1 MVIAMINVSQWK
13 SFDCNLLFECKN
25 TGNILAR
32 DVEDGSGNTPYV
44 TASAYNNGVYAHID
58 ASKYEII
65 KGHCILVGGKTF
77 TITYQKNDFVSNDS
91 HNFVLRVKDYNIS
104 EECYLY
110 LVSLIKSYFGQKY
123 SWNDAVTKDK
133 ILLEKIP
140 LPTNSYDEPDW
151 DYMEKY
157 MKRII
162 VDSKRNIINL
172 SKSSVDNSPID
183 ITTWKK
189 FHLYDEEIFNIDMG
203 TKLDKAKMS
212 EVNPTINFVGRAN
225 ANNGITTCV
234 DRIDNIEPYPAGT
247 LTLSL
252 GGEYL
257 GSCFIQ
263 PKEYYTS
270 QNVVVLVPKWDMPFE
285 VKLFLSTMIF
295 KESRTYYKAFI
306 DELNRHIKTDFSFYL
321 PVTKDGKPDWKY
333 METYMKNIL
342 ELDKNRVQII
352 NNMV

>member
-1 MVIAMINVSQWK
+1 MIDVSHWNY
-13 SFDCNLLFECKN
+13 FDCKKLFTCKN

-32 DVEDGSGNTPYV
+32 DIEDGSGDTPYV
-44 TASAYNNGVYAHID
+44 TASAFNNGVYAYID

-91 HNFVLRVKDYNIS
+91 HNFVIRVKDYDIS
-104 EECYLY
+104 QECYLY

-133 ILLEKIP
+133 ILSETIP
-140 LPTNSYDEPDW
+140 LPTNSKGEPDW
-151 DYMEKY
+151 KY
-157 MKRII
+157 MDSYMKKILIDSEKNISELSSSDTNNNPIELKNWKR
-162 VDSKRNIINL
+162 
-172 SKSSVDNSPID
+172 
-183 ITTWKK
+183 
-189 FHLYDEEIFNIDMG
+189 FHLYDDCLFDIDMG

-212 EVNPTINFVGRAN
+212 DIAPTINFVGRAN

-234 DRIDNIEPYPAGT
+234 DLIDNLKPYPAGT
-247 LTLSL
+247 LTVSL

-257 GSCFIQ
+257 GSCFVQ
-263 PKEYYTS
+263 PGDFYTS
-270 QNVVVLVPKWDMPFE
+270 QNVIVLIPKWDMPFE
-285 VKLFLSTMIF
+285 VKQFIATMIF

-321 PVTKDGKPDWKY
+321 PVIEDGTPDWD
-333 METYMKNIL
+333 YMKNYITKIFN
-342 ELDKNRVQII
+342 EEQRKVNII
-352 NNMV
+352 QEGI

>member
-1 MVIAMINVSQWK
+1 MVKTMVSVSQWK
-13 SFDCNLLFECKN
+13 NFDCSKLFTCKN

-32 DVEDGSGNTPYV
+32 DIEDGSGNIPYV

-77 TITYQKNDFVSNDS
+77 TITYQKDDFVSNDS
-91 HNFVLRVKDYNIS
+91 HNFVIRVKDYEIS

-133 ILLEKIP
+133 ILSEVIP
-140 LPTNSYDEPDW
+140 LPVNSLGEPDW
-151 DYMEKY
+151 KYMESY
-157 MKRII
+157 MKII
-162 VDSKRNIINL
+162 IEKSEKNIINL
-172 SKSSVDNSPID
+172 SKSNINNNPID
-183 ITTWKK
+183 ITNWKK
-189 FHLYDEEIFNIDMG
+189 FHLYDEHLFDIDMG
-203 TKLDKAKMS
+203 TKLDKTKMS
-212 EVNPTINFVGRAN
+212 DINPTINFVGRAN

-234 DRIDNIEPYPAGT
+234 DRIENLEPYSAGT
-247 LTLSL
+247 LTVSL

-257 GSCFIQ
+257 GSCFVQ

-270 QNVVVLVPKWDMPFE
+270 QNVIVLIPKWEMPFE
-285 VKLFLSTMIF
+285 VKQFIATMIF
-295 KESRTYYKAFI
+295 RESRTYYKAFI

-321 PVTKDGKPDWKY
+321 PVNENGTPDWD
-333 METYMKNIL
+333 YMK
-342 ELDKNRVQII
+342 EYVAQIFKEEKQKVDLI
-352 NNMV
+352 RTGL